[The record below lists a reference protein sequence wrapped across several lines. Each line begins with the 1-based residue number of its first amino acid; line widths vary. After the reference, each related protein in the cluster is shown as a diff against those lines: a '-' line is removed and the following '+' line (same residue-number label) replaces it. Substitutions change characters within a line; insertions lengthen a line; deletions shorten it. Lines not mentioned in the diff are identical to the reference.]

1 MSALQ
6 NDPSVNTSNTE
17 QPQSSAQSQD
27 WNSVQSKNKQPTK
40 QKNDKA
46 NTSKNYEDFLEDL
59 LDRFV
64 NQQDQISKY
73 RSTLT
78 KWFAWIT
85 AIQLIIVNV
94 LIFIA
99 IFGSKDMIALLD
111 FLKYFVGA
119 TFLELLGGLLIIVKY
134 VFSHETS
141 EMIKHLTYV
150 DPNSKG

>member
-1 MSALQ
+1 MSDLQ
-6 NDPSVNTSNTE
+6 TEPAVNTSNESQT
-17 QPQSSAQSQD
+17 SASTQSQA
-27 WNSVQSKNKQPTK
+27 WNSVQSKDKKPTK
-40 QKNDKA
+40 QKENT
-46 NTSKNYEDFLEDL
+46 TSKNNGYEEFLKQL

-64 NQQDQISKY
+64 KQQDQISTY

-94 LIFIA
+94 LIFFA
-99 IFGSKDMIALLD
+99 VFGPQDMVALLD

-119 TFLELLGGLLIIVKY
+119 TFLELLGGLLIIVKF

-141 EMIKHLTYV
+141 DMIKHLTYV
-150 DPNSKG
+150 DPNAKE